1 MADTIVV
8 KIGSSSL
15 TLNNGALSREQI
27 NFFADELAA
36 LQNSGY
42 SVVLITSGSI
52 AAGFAEI
59 GYEKRPKL
67 FHQRQASASVGQTL
81 LMQTY
86 YKAFGRHK
94 IGIGQILLT
103 PNDFARYEGLTGAK
117 RTIDELLEHKFI
129 PIINENDTVSCY
141 VTELKETDTPEA
153 KFADNDNLAAL
164 VAILTGAKQMII
176 ITDTDGLYTEDPR
189 HNPNASRIENVP
201 EITDDILNLAGG
213 AGSAVGTGGMHSKIV
228 AAKKAVMGGVSVFI
242 GKADLPGDVNAA
254 VNGTGRGTYFQTDEQ
269 TLKLRKQWLGFHS
282 PIKGQIVVD
291 DGAVLALT
299 HNGKSLLPAG
309 VVAARGDFFEGD
321 VVEVVDLCGKIVGRG
336 KVNYSLVQ
344 ICNIAGLSTA
354 DALSKLEKYRD
365 IAPKPEIIHRDNWL
379 SLL

>member
-1 MADTIVV
+1 MGEIIVV

-15 TLNNGALSREQI
+15 TTENGALSCEQV

-36 LQNSGY
+36 LQHAGHD
-42 SVVLITSGSI
+42 VVLITSGSI
-52 AAGFAEI
+52 AAGFAKI
-59 GYEKRPKL
+59 GYGARPKQ

-86 YKAFGRHK
+86 YEAFSRHK

-117 RTIDELLEHKFI
+117 RTIDELLSHKFI

-141 VTELKETDTPEA
+141 VTELKEIDVPEA

-164 VAILTGAKQMII
+164 VAILIGASQMVI
-176 ITDTDGLYTEDPR
+176 ITDTDGLYTADPR
-189 HNPNASRIENVP
+189 HDPNAKRIERVDA
-201 EITDDILNLAGG
+201 ITDDVLELAGG
-213 AGSAVGTGGMHSKIV
+213 AGSAVGTGGMYSKIV

-242 GKADLPGDVNAA
+242 GKADSAGDVSAA
-254 VNGTGRGTYFQTDEQ
+254 VAGTGRGTYFPTDEQ
-269 TLKLRKQWLGFHS
+269 NLKLRKQWLGFHS
-282 PIKGQIVVD
+282 PIKGQIIVD
-291 DGAVLALT
+291 EGAADALT

-309 VVAARGDFFEGD
+309 VVAVRGDFLAGD
-321 VVEVVDLCGKIVGRG
+321 VVEVTDLCGKIVGRG
-336 KVNYSLVQ
+336 RVNYSLAQV
-344 ICNIAGLSTA
+344 CNIAGLSTA
-354 DALSKLEKYRD
+354 VALRKLEKGHGA
-365 IAPKPEIIHRDNWL
+365 APKPEVIHRDYWL